1 MRMAF
6 VAAACLFAA
15 ALPALAQTEPSP
27 RTPETLGAVY
37 SCTEIQNDAER
48 LRCFDDAVRHLRQA
62 QTQGQV
68 VAVDRE
74 QARSVAQ
81 ESFGFNLPS
90 LSRLLPNLQGS
101 EERIENVQATVTR
114 IRTSPD
120 GYSTFEMEGGQ
131 VWTQV
136 EPQSARN
143 VRVGDIVT
151 IERAAL
157 GSFRLISPRG
167 GRGHRVRRQG

>member
-1 MRMAF
+1 MK
-6 VAAACLFAA
+6 VVLTAAAILFATATIA
-15 ALPALAQTEPSP
+15 AAQTPP
-27 RTPETLGAVY
+27 PTPETLTNVY
-37 SCTEIQNDAER
+37 SCADIQADAER
-48 LRCFDDAVRHLRQA
+48 LRCYDDAVRALRQA

-90 LSRLLPNLQGS
+90 LSRLLPNLEGS
-101 EERIENVQATVTR
+101 DEAIENVQATVTR
-114 IRTSPD
+114 MRTSPD
-120 GYSTFEMEGGQ
+120 GYTTFEMEGGQ

-136 EPQSARN
+136 EPQSSRN
-143 VRVGDIVT
+143 VRVGDVVT
-151 IERAAL
+151 IQRAAL

>member
-1 MRMAF
+1 MRTAF
-6 VAAACLFAA
+6 LAAAWMILAA
-15 ALPALAQTEPSP
+15 VPAFAQTSP
-27 RTPETLGAVY
+27 ATPTPETLSAVY
-37 SCTEIQNDAER
+37 TCTDVQDDAER
-48 LRCFDDAVRHLRQA
+48 LRCYDDAVRRLRQA
-62 QTQGQV
+62 QTQGEV
-68 VAVDRE
+68 VAVDRQ

-81 ESFGFNLPS
+81 ESFGFHLPS
-90 LSRLLPNLQGS
+90 LSRLLPDLSGGD
-101 EERIENVQATVTR
+101 EPIENVQATVAR

-143 VRVGDIVT
+143 VRVGDVVT

-157 GSFRLISPRG
+157 GSFRLISSRG